1 VQREGQ
7 SQTDRTRGDET
18 RFSRIGLEIGRA
30 TGKISLVEMI
40 LFFFSVA
47 RVRGPEGLK

>member
-40 LFFFSVA
+40 LFFSVA